1 MALTALSAV
10 IHREGDLYVAE
21 RLELGTVS
29 QGQSRLF

>member
-1 MALTALSAV
+1 MAVVTLSAV
-10 IHREGDLYVAE
+10 SHREGDLYLAE